1 MKCYDEKADFYDR
14 NDERISRVER
24 LHSLTIYIEKA
35 IQRFGTSELAG
46 SWNNKTDKQIR
57 DIEIKKKALYRWE
70 ERYNKLLKKY

>member
-14 NDERISRVER
+14 NDERISRIEQLR
-24 LHSLTIYIEKA
+24 SLTIYIEKA
-35 IQRFGTSELAG
+35 IQRFGTAELAG
-46 SWNNKTDKQIR
+46 RWNDKTDKQIR